1 MGNPVIG
8 ANRHRRCRHLLKAQ
22 NYATRLKARQEGVS
36 DRDNNAHQA
45 ECERHTGPQP
55 APAETHIAQCV
66 AILISARIEGT
77 QMRTGAY
84 DRSHRASCHQ
94 ALNEGDFDCTSP

>member
-1 MGNPVIG
+1 MGNSAIG
-8 ANRHRRCRHLLKAQ
+8 SNGHLCRHLPTHWTMPHASRQ
-22 NYATRLKARQEGVS
+22 RLEGVS
-36 DRDNNAHQA
+36 DPDNNAHQA

-55 APAETHIAQCV
+55 TPAETHIVQYV
-66 AILISARIEGT
+66 AISISARFEDT
-77 QMRTGAY
+77 QMRAGAY